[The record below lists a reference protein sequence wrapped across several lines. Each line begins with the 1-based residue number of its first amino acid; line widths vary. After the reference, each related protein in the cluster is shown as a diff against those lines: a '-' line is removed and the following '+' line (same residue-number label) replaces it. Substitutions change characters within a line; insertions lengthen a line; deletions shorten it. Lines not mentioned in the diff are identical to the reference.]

1 MQNNQQ
7 APKGFHRLT
16 IEERLDQIVSMTE
29 LGQDEIQCLKK
40 FGNLPE
46 ETANGMVENVIGVM
60 GIPFGVATNLILD
73 GKEMLVP
80 MATEESSVIAA
91 VCNASKQ
98 CRTSGGVTS
107 SVSGSEMIAQIQLL
121 GLSNPHYARQV
132 LLEKKEI
139 IRELCDAT
147 DPLLLENGGG
157 FRDLEVRILET
168 RGGTM
173 VILHLIVDT
182 QDAMGA
188 NAVNSMAE
196 SLAPKIEEW
205 TGGRVNLRILS
216 NLADRRLARA
226 RAVWNLEDL
235 GGEQVRD
242 DMLAA
247 SWFAEADP
255 YRAATHNKGIM
266 NGVSAVAL
274 VTGNDTR
281 ALEAGAH
288 AYASRSGQYTS
299 LSQWETDGVGNLVG
313 SLEMPMAVGLIG
325 GATRVHPIAKIALK
339 ILGVNKAE
347 DLARVM
353 AAVGLVQNYGALK
366 ALATT
371 GIQKGH
377 MALHSKNV
385 AMMAGAVG
393 DEVDL
398 LAKRLVEIG
407 KIRTDVAGKELEK
420 IRSKNITST

>member
-1 MQNNQQ
+1 MQKNQQ

-16 IEERLDQIVSMTE
+16 IEERLDQIASMTE

-98 CRTSGGVTS
+98 CRSSGGVTS

-132 LLEKKEI
+132 LLEKKEK
-139 IRELCDAT
+139 IRELCDAI

-281 ALEAGAH
+281 ALEAGAN
-288 AYASRSGQYTS
+288 AYASRSGRYTS
-299 LSQWETDGVGNLVG
+299 LSRWETDGTGNLVG

-377 MALHSKNV
+377 MALHSKNI

-398 LAKRLVEIG
+398 LAKRLFEIG
-407 KIRTDVAGKELEK
+407 KIRTDAAEEELRK
-420 IRSKNITST
+420 IRNWKN

>member
-1 MQNNQQ
+1 MQKNQH

-29 LGQDEIQCLKK
+29 LGQDEIQCLMK

-73 GKEMLVP
+73 GNEMLVP

-98 CRTSGGVTS
+98 CRSSGGVTS

-132 LLEKKEI
+132 LLEKKEK

-205 TGGRVNLRILS
+205 IGGRVNLRILS

-226 RAVWNLEDL
+226 RAAWNLEDL
-235 GGEQVRD
+235 GGEKVRD
-242 DMLAA
+242 DILAA

-255 YRAATHNKGIM
+255 YRAATHSKGIM
-266 NGVSAVAL
+266 NGVSAVAP

-299 LSQWETDGVGNLVG
+299 LSRWETDEAGNLVG

-339 ILGVNKAE
+339 ILGFNKAE

-407 KIRTDVAGKELEK
+407 KIRTDAAEEELAK
-420 IRSKNITST
+420 IRNWKN

>member
-16 IEERLDQIVSMTE
+16 IEERLDQIASMTE
-29 LGQDEIQCLKK
+29 IGQDEIQCLKK

-98 CRTSGGVTS
+98 CRSSGGVTS

-132 LLEKKEI
+132 LLEKKEK
-139 IRELCDAT
+139 IRELCDAI

-299 LSQWETDGVGNLVG
+299 LSQWETDGSGNLVG
-313 SLEMPMAVGLIG
+313 SLEIPMAVGLIG

-407 KIRTDVAGKELEK
+407 KIRTDAAEEELAK
-420 IRSKNITST
+420 IRNWKN

>member
-1 MQNNQQ
+1 MQKNQQ
-7 APKGFHRLT
+7 APTGFHRLT
-16 IEERLDQIVSMTE
+16 IEERLDQIASMTE

-121 GLSNPHYARQV
+121 GLSNPHYASQV

-139 IRELCDAT
+139 IRELCDAI

-205 TGGRVNLRILS
+205 TGGRVNLKILS

-288 AYASRSGQYTS
+288 AYASRSGRYTS
-299 LSQWETDGVGNLVG
+299 LSRWETDGAGNLVG

-353 AAVGLVQNYGALK
+353 AAVGLVQNYAALK

-407 KIRTDVAGKELEK
+407 KIRSDAAEEELRK
-420 IRSKNITST
+420 IRNWKN

>member
-1 MQNNQQ
+1 MQKNQQ
-7 APKGFHRLT
+7 APIGFHRLT
-16 IEERLDQIVSMTE
+16 IEERLDQIASMTE

-288 AYASRSGQYTS
+288 AYASRSGRYTS
-299 LSQWETDGVGNLVG
+299 LSRWETDGTGNLVG

-353 AAVGLVQNYGALK
+353 AAVGLVQNYAALK

-407 KIRTDVAGKELEK
+407 KIRTDAAEEELAK
-420 IRSKNITST
+420 IRNWKN

>member
-1 MQNNQQ
+1 MQKNQQ

-16 IEERLDQIVSMTE
+16 IEERLDQIASMTE

-98 CRTSGGVTS
+98 CRSSGGVTS

-132 LLEKKEI
+132 LLEKKEK
-139 IRELCDAT
+139 IREICDAI

-299 LSQWETDGVGNLVG
+299 LSRWETDEAGNLVG

-347 DLARVM
+347 DLARVI

-407 KIRTDVAGKELEK
+407 KIRTDAAEEELRK
-420 IRSKNITST
+420 IRNW

>member
-1 MQNNQQ
+1 MQKNQQ

-16 IEERLDQIVSMTE
+16 IEERLDQIASMTE

-132 LLEKKEI
+132 LLEKKEK
-139 IRELCDAT
+139 IRELCDAI

-299 LSQWETDGVGNLVG
+299 LSRWETDEAGNLVG

-407 KIRTDVAGKELEK
+407 KIRTDAAEEELAK
-420 IRSKNITST
+420 IRN

>member
-1 MQNNQQ
+1 
-7 APKGFHRLT
+7 GFHRLT
-16 IEERLDQIVSMTE
+16 IEERLDQIASMTE

-98 CRTSGGVTS
+98 CRSSGGVTS

-288 AYASRSGQYTS
+288 AYASRSGRYTS
-299 LSQWETDGVGNLVG
+299 LSRWETDGSGNLVG

-407 KIRTDVAGKELEK
+407 KIRTDAAEEELAK
-420 IRSKNITST
+420 IRNWKN

>member
-1 MQNNQQ
+1 MQKNQQ
-7 APKGFHRLT
+7 APNGFHRLT
-16 IEERLDQIVSMTE
+16 IEERLDQIASMTE

-98 CRTSGGVTS
+98 CRSSGGVTS

-132 LLEKKEI
+132 LLEKKEK
-139 IRELCDAT
+139 IRELCDAI

-288 AYASRSGQYTS
+288 AYASRSGRYTS
-299 LSQWETDGVGNLVG
+299 LSRWETDEAGNLVG

-407 KIRTDVAGKELEK
+407 KIKTDAAEEELAK
-420 IRSKNITST
+420 IRNWKN

>member
-1 MQNNQQ
+1 MQKNQQ
-7 APKGFHRLT
+7 APIGFHRLT
-16 IEERLDQIVSMTE
+16 IEERLDQIASMTE

-98 CRTSGGVTS
+98 CRSSGGVTS

-132 LLEKKEI
+132 LLEKKEK
-139 IRELCDAT
+139 IRELCDAI

-299 LSQWETDGVGNLVG
+299 LSRWETDEAGKLVG

-353 AAVGLVQNYGALK
+353 AAVGLVQNYAALK

-407 KIRTDVAGKELEK
+407 KIRTDGAEEELAT
-420 IRSKNITST
+420 IRNWKN

>member
-1 MQNNQQ
+1 MQKNQQ
-7 APKGFHRLT
+7 APTGFHRLT
-16 IEERLDQIVSMTE
+16 IEERLDQIASMTE

-98 CRTSGGVTS
+98 CRILGGVTS

-121 GLSNPHYARQV
+121 GLSNPHYASQV

-139 IRELCDAT
+139 IRELCDAI

-299 LSQWETDGVGNLVG
+299 LSRWETDGAGNLVG

-353 AAVGLVQNYGALK
+353 VAVGLVQNYAALK

-377 MALHSKNV
+377 MALHSKNI

-407 KIRTDVAGKELEK
+407 KIRTDAAEEELRK
-420 IRSKNITST
+420 IRNWKN

>member
-1 MQNNQQ
+1 MQKNQQ

-16 IEERLDQIVSMTE
+16 IEERLDQIASMTE

-98 CRTSGGVTS
+98 CRSSGGVTS

-132 LLEKKEI
+132 LLEKKEK

-173 VILHLIVDT
+173 IILHLIVDT

-299 LSQWETDGVGNLVG
+299 LSRWETDEAGKLVG

-407 KIRTDVAGKELEK
+407 KIRTDAAEEELAK
-420 IRSKNITST
+420 IRNWKN

>member
-1 MQNNQQ
+1 MQKNQQ

-16 IEERLDQIVSMTE
+16 IEERLDQIASMTE

-216 NLADRRLARA
+216 NLADRRLAKA

-299 LSQWETDGVGNLVG
+299 LSRWENDGAGNLVG

-393 DEVDL
+393 VEVDL

-407 KIRTDVAGKELEK
+407 KIRTDAAEEELRK
-420 IRSKNITST
+420 IRNWKN

>member
-1 MQNNQQ
+1 
-7 APKGFHRLT
+7 
-16 IEERLDQIVSMTE
+16 
-29 LGQDEIQCLKK
+29 
-40 FGNLPE
+40 
-46 ETANGMVENVIGVM
+46 
-60 GIPFGVATNLILD
+60 
-73 GKEMLVP
+73 
-80 MATEESSVIAA
+80 
-91 VCNASKQ
+91 
-98 CRTSGGVTS
+98 
-107 SVSGSEMIAQIQLL
+107 
-121 GLSNPHYARQV
+121 
-132 LLEKKEI
+132 
-139 IRELCDAT
+139 
-147 DPLLLENGGG
+147 
-157 FRDLEVRILET
+157 
-168 RGGTM
+168 
-173 VILHLIVDT
+173 
-182 QDAMGA
+182 
-188 NAVNSMAE
+188 
-196 SLAPKIEEW
+196 

-288 AYASRSGQYTS
+288 AYASRSGKYTS
-299 LSQWETDGVGNLVG
+299 LSRWETDGTGNLVG

-347 DLARVM
+347 DLARVI

-407 KIRTDVAGKELEK
+407 KIRTDAAEEELRK
-420 IRSKNITST
+420 IRNWKNELRI

>member
-1 MQNNQQ
+1 
-7 APKGFHRLT
+7 
-16 IEERLDQIVSMTE
+16 
-29 LGQDEIQCLKK
+29 
-40 FGNLPE
+40 
-46 ETANGMVENVIGVM
+46 
-60 GIPFGVATNLILD
+60 
-73 GKEMLVP
+73 

-98 CRTSGGVTS
+98 CRSSGGVTS

-132 LLEKKEI
+132 LLEKKEK
-139 IRELCDAT
+139 IRELCDAIA
-147 DPLLLENGGG
+147 PLLLENGGG

-226 RAVWNLEDL
+226 RAVWNLEDV

-299 LSQWETDGVGNLVG
+299 LSRWETDEAGNLVG

-353 AAVGLVQNYGALK
+353 AAVGLVQNYAALK

-407 KIRTDVAGKELEK
+407 KIRSDAAKEELAK
-420 IRSKNITST
+420 IRNWKN

>member
-1 MQNNQQ
+1 MQKNQQ

-16 IEERLDQIVSMTE
+16 IEERLDQIASMTE
-29 LGQDEIQCLKK
+29 LRQDEIQCLKK

-98 CRTSGGVTS
+98 CRSSGGVTS

-132 LLEKKEI
+132 LLEKKEK
-139 IRELCDAT
+139 IRELCDAI

-299 LSQWETDGVGNLVG
+299 LSRWETDEAGNLVG

-353 AAVGLVQNYGALK
+353 AAVGLVQNYAALK

-393 DEVDL
+393 DEVDI

-407 KIRTDVAGKELEK
+407 KIRTDAAEEELAK
-420 IRSKNITST
+420 IRNWKN

>member
-1 MQNNQQ
+1 MQKNQQ

-16 IEERLDQIVSMTE
+16 IEERLDQIASMTE

-98 CRTSGGVTS
+98 CRSSGGVTS

-288 AYASRSGQYTS
+288 AYASRSGRYTS
-299 LSQWETDGVGNLVG
+299 LSRWETDGTGNLVG

-393 DEVDL
+393 DEVDI

-407 KIRTDVAGKELEK
+407 KIRTDAAEEELAK
-420 IRSKNITST
+420 IRNWKN

>member
-1 MQNNQQ
+1 MQKNQQ

-29 LGQDEIQCLKK
+29 LGQDEIQCMKK

-98 CRTSGGVTS
+98 CRSSGGVTS

-132 LLEKKEI
+132 LLEKKEK

-299 LSQWETDGVGNLVG
+299 LSRWETDEAGKLVG

-407 KIRTDVAGKELEK
+407 KIRTDAAEEELAK
-420 IRSKNITST
+420 IRNWKN

>member
-16 IEERLDQIVSMTE
+16 IEERLDQIASMTE

-98 CRTSGGVTS
+98 CRSSGGVTS

-132 LLEKKEI
+132 LLEKKEK
-139 IRELCDAT
+139 IRELCDAI

-288 AYASRSGQYTS
+288 AYASRSGRYTS
-299 LSQWETDGVGNLVG
+299 LSRWETDGTGNLVG

-393 DEVDL
+393 DEVDI

-407 KIRTDVAGKELEK
+407 KIRTDAAEEELAK
-420 IRSKNITST
+420 IRNWKN

>member
-7 APKGFHRLT
+7 APQGFHRLT
-16 IEERLDQIVSMTE
+16 IEERLDQIASMTE

-98 CRTSGGVTS
+98 CRSSGGVTS
-107 SVSGSEMIAQIQLL
+107 TVSGSEMIAQIQLL
-121 GLSNPHYARQV
+121 GLSNPHYARQL
-132 LLEKKEI
+132 LLEKKEK
-139 IRELCDAT
+139 IRELCDAI

-242 DMLAA
+242 NMLAA

-266 NGVSAVAL
+266 NGVSAVAQ

-288 AYASRSGQYTS
+288 AYASRSGRYTS
-299 LSQWETDGVGNLVG
+299 LSQWETDGTGNLVG

-353 AAVGLVQNYGALK
+353 AAVGLVQNYAALK

-377 MALHSKNV
+377 MALHSKHLHP
-385 AMMAGAVG
+385 
-393 DEVDL
+393 DQ
-398 LAKRLVEIG
+398 
-407 KIRTDVAGKELEK
+407 
-420 IRSKNITST
+420 

>member
-1 MQNNQQ
+1 MQKNQQ
-7 APKGFHRLT
+7 APTGVHRLT
-16 IEERLDQIVSMTE
+16 IEERLDQIASMTE

-40 FGNLPE
+40 SGNLPE

-121 GLSNPHYARQV
+121 GLSNPHYASQV

-139 IRELCDAT
+139 IRELCDAI

-226 RAVWNLEDL
+226 RAVWKIEDL

-288 AYASRSGQYTS
+288 AYASRSGRYTS
-299 LSQWETDGVGNLVG
+299 LSHWETDGAGNLVG

-353 AAVGLVQNYGALK
+353 AAVGLVQNYAALK

-407 KIRTDVAGKELEK
+407 KIRTDAAEEELRK
-420 IRSKNITST
+420 MRNWKN

>member
-1 MQNNQQ
+1 MKKNQQ

-16 IEERLDQIVSMTE
+16 IEERLDQIASMTE

-139 IRELCDAT
+139 IRELCDGS

-196 SLAPKIEEW
+196 SLAPKIEDW
-205 TGGRVNLRILS
+205 TGGQVNLRILS

-299 LSQWETDGVGNLVG
+299 LSRWETDEAGNLFG

-407 KIRTDVAGKELEK
+407 KIRTDAAEEELAK
-420 IRSKNITST
+420 IRNRKN

>member
-1 MQNNQQ
+1 MQKNQQ
-7 APKGFHRLT
+7 ASKGFHRLT
-16 IEERLDQIVSMTE
+16 IEERLDQISSMTE

-121 GLSNPHYARQV
+121 GLSNPHFARQV
-132 LLEKKEI
+132 LLEKKEK
-139 IRELCDAT
+139 IRELCDAI

-173 VILHLIVDT
+173 IILHLIVDT

-196 SLAPKIEEW
+196 SLAPKIEKW

-247 SWFAEADP
+247 SWFAESDP

-288 AYASRSGQYTS
+288 AYASRSGRYTS
-299 LSQWETDGVGNLVG
+299 LSRWETDGTGNLVG

-347 DLARVM
+347 DLARMM

-407 KIRTDVAGKELEK
+407 KIRTDAAEEELAK
-420 IRSKNITST
+420 IRNWKN

>member
-1 MQNNQQ
+1 MEKKQQ
-7 APKGFHRLT
+7 TQKGFHRLT
-16 IEERLDQIVSMTE
+16 IEERLGQIASITE

-132 LLEKKEI
+132 LLEKKEK
-139 IRELCDAT
+139 IRELCDAI

-288 AYASRSGQYTS
+288 AYASRSGRYTS
-299 LSQWETDGVGNLVG
+299 LSQWETDGTGNLVG

-407 KIRTDVAGKELEK
+407 KIRTDAAEEELRK
-420 IRSKNITST
+420 IRNWKN

>member
-1 MQNNQQ
+1 
-7 APKGFHRLT
+7 
-16 IEERLDQIVSMTE
+16 MTE

-121 GLSNPHYARQV
+121 GLSNPHYASQV
-132 LLEKKEI
+132 LLEKKEK
-139 IRELCDAT
+139 IRELCDAI

-205 TGGRVNLRILS
+205 TGGRVNLKILS

-288 AYASRSGQYTS
+288 AYASRSGRYTS
-299 LSQWETDGVGNLVG
+299 LSRWETDGAGNLVG

-353 AAVGLVQNYGALK
+353 AAVGLVQNYAALK

-407 KIRTDVAGKELEK
+407 KIRTDAAEEELRK
-420 IRSKNITST
+420 MRNWKN

>member
-16 IEERLDQIVSMTE
+16 IEERLDQIASMTE

-98 CRTSGGVTS
+98 CRSSGGVTS

-132 LLEKKEI
+132 LLEKKEK
-139 IRELCDAT
+139 IRELCDAI

-288 AYASRSGQYTS
+288 AYASRSGRYTS
-299 LSQWETDGVGNLVG
+299 LSRWETDGTGNLVG

-407 KIRTDVAGKELEK
+407 KIRTDAAEEELAK
-420 IRSKNITST
+420 IRNWKN

>member
-16 IEERLDQIVSMTE
+16 IEERLDQIASMTE

-98 CRTSGGVTS
+98 CRSSGGVTS

-132 LLEKKEI
+132 LLEKKEK
-139 IRELCDAT
+139 IRELCDAI

-288 AYASRSGQYTS
+288 AYASRSGRYTS
-299 LSQWETDGVGNLVG
+299 LSRWETDGTGNLVG

-393 DEVDL
+393 VEVDL

-407 KIRTDVAGKELEK
+407 KIRTDAAEEELRK
-420 IRSKNITST
+420 IRNWKN

>member
-7 APKGFHRLT
+7 APQGFHRLT
-16 IEERLDQIVSMTE
+16 IEERLDQIASMTE

-132 LLEKKEI
+132 LLEKKEK
-139 IRELCDAT
+139 IRELCDAI

-288 AYASRSGQYTS
+288 AYASRSGKYTS
-299 LSQWETDGVGNLVG
+299 LSRWETDGTGNLFG

-325 GATRVHPIAKIALK
+325 GASRVHPIAKIALK

-393 DEVDL
+393 VEVDL

-407 KIRTDVAGKELEK
+407 KIRTDAAEEELRK
-420 IRSKNITST
+420 IRNWKN

>member
-1 MQNNQQ
+1 
-7 APKGFHRLT
+7 
-16 IEERLDQIVSMTE
+16 
-29 LGQDEIQCLKK
+29 
-40 FGNLPE
+40 
-46 ETANGMVENVIGVM
+46 
-60 GIPFGVATNLILD
+60 
-73 GKEMLVP
+73 
-80 MATEESSVIAA
+80 
-91 VCNASKQ
+91 
-98 CRTSGGVTS
+98 
-107 SVSGSEMIAQIQLL
+107 
-121 GLSNPHYARQV
+121 
-132 LLEKKEI
+132 
-139 IRELCDAT
+139 
-147 DPLLLENGGG
+147 
-157 FRDLEVRILET
+157 
-168 RGGTM
+168 
-173 VILHLIVDT
+173 
-182 QDAMGA
+182 
-188 NAVNSMAE
+188 
-196 SLAPKIEEW
+196 
-205 TGGRVNLRILS
+205 
-216 NLADRRLARA
+216 
-226 RAVWNLEDL
+226 
-235 GGEQVRD
+235 
-242 DMLAA
+242 A

-288 AYASRSGQYTS
+288 AYASRSGRYTS
-299 LSQWETDGVGNLVG
+299 LSRWETDGTGNLFG

-407 KIRTDVAGKELEK
+407 KIRTDAAEEELAK
-420 IRSKNITST
+420 IRNWKN

>member
-1 MQNNQQ
+1 MQKNQQ

-16 IEERLDQIVSMTE
+16 IEERLDQIASMTE

-98 CRTSGGVTS
+98 CRSSGGVTS

-132 LLEKKEI
+132 LLEKKEK
-139 IRELCDAT
+139 IRELCDAI

-247 SWFAEADP
+247 SSFAEADP

-288 AYASRSGQYTS
+288 AYASRSGRYTS
-299 LSQWETDGVGNLVG
+299 LSRWETDGTGNLVG

-407 KIRTDVAGKELEK
+407 KIRTDAAEEELAK
-420 IRSKNITST
+420 IRNWKN

>member
-1 MQNNQQ
+1 MQKNQQ
-7 APKGFHRLT
+7 APIGFHRLT
-16 IEERLDQIVSMTE
+16 IEERLDQIASMTE

-98 CRTSGGVTS
+98 CRSSGGVTS

-299 LSQWETDGVGNLVG
+299 LSRWETDRTGNLVG

-353 AAVGLVQNYGALK
+353 AAVGLVQNYAALK

-393 DEVDL
+393 DEVDI

-407 KIRTDVAGKELEK
+407 KIRTDAAEEELAK
-420 IRSKNITST
+420 IRNWKN

>member
-7 APKGFHRLT
+7 APQGFHRLT
-16 IEERLDQIVSMTE
+16 IEERLDQIASMTE

-132 LLEKKEI
+132 LLEKKEK
-139 IRELCDAT
+139 IRELCDAI

-288 AYASRSGQYTS
+288 AYASRSGRYTS
-299 LSQWETDGVGNLVG
+299 LSRWETDGTGNLVG

-407 KIRTDVAGKELEK
+407 KIRTDAAEEELRK
-420 IRSKNITST
+420 IRNWKN

>member
-1 MQNNQQ
+1 MD
-7 APKGFHRLT
+7 
-16 IEERLDQIVSMTE
+16 ERLDQIVSMTE

-98 CRTSGGVTS
+98 CRSSGGVTS

-132 LLEKKEI
+132 LLEKKEK

-288 AYASRSGQYTS
+288 AYASRSGRYTS
-299 LSQWETDGVGNLVG
+299 LSRWETDGSGNLVG

-407 KIRTDVAGKELEK
+407 KIRTDAAEEELRK
-420 IRSKNITST
+420 IRNWKN